1 MIAKHSGRINPNGE
15 ASFCDIIKWKQ
26 NLLNLKD
33 SEVWFTVEKKKRHR
47 SGGQNRYFHAVICV
61 IFADLMGCSAEEAK
75 DALKI
80 QFLQKPLDKGFTTI
94 RQTSD
99 LSTVEFEEFCE
110 KCRRLGS
117 EMFGAYIGEPN
128 ECSY

>member
-1 MIAKHSGRINPNGE
+1 MIAKHTGHISTQGE
-15 ASFCDIIKWKQ
+15 PTFHDVVKWKQ
-26 NLLNLKD
+26 DLLNHKD
-33 SEVWFTVEKKKRHR
+33 QDVWFTVEKVKKTR
-47 SGGQNRYFHAVICV
+47 SGNQNKYFHAVITPM
-61 IFADLMGCSAEEAK
+61 FADLMGCTADEAK

-80 QFLQKPLDKGFTTI
+80 QFLQKSLDKGFTTV

-117 EMFGAYIGEPN
+117 EMFGAYVPEPN
-128 ECSY
+128 EVQF